1 VTDSTLRLAPSE
13 LLPEDQQTDRI
24 VAAALVAFGDL
35 GYSGATLPDIAR
47 AAGVS
52 APALLRL
59 FPTKDDVFR
68 EVVRSTLLGSLS
80 ARDDAAV
87 PAEEPSAADAIR
99 AFARQYW
106 TTMERPEITAVV
118 RLIIGEM
125 PRFPELAVF
134 HATQALEGFVRT
146 LERLIKRGIARGE
159 LDPVDSRAAARTILA
174 TLAAHALWFAHPEI
188 YGGIIGS
195 NRERAID
202 TTIET
207 LIQALRPTTTR
218 ST

>member
-1 VTDSTLRLAPSE
+1 
-13 LLPEDQQTDRI
+13 
-24 VAAALVAFGDL
+24 
-35 GYSGATLPDIAR
+35 
-47 AAGVS
+47 
-52 APALLRL
+52 
-59 FPTKDDVFR
+59 
-68 EVVRSTLLGSLS
+68 
-80 ARDDAAV
+80 
-87 PAEEPSAADAIR
+87 
-99 AFARQYW
+99 
-106 TTMERPEITAVV
+106 MERPEITAVV